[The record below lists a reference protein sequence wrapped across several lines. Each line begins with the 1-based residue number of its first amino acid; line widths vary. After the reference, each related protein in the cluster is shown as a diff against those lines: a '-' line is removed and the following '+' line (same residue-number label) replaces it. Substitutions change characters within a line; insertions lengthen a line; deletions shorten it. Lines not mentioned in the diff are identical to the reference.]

1 MDDYTLLHGD
11 CLTEMAAMDAGSVDA
26 VVCDPPYLIDFMGK
40 AFDRQHR
47 LKDGAN
53 RGQKMQAWHEEW
65 AVEALRVLKPSH
77 YLLAFGGTRT
87 SHRLTCAIE
96 DAGFEIRDCL
106 MWLYGSGQQA
116 SPKVRPI

>member
-1 MDDYTLLHGD
+1 MSVVLGD
-11 CLTEMAAMDAGSVDA
+11 CVEVMRGMDECSVDA
-26 VVCDPPYLIDFMGK
+26 VCCDPPYLIDFMGK
-40 AFDRQHR
+40 SFDRQHHMR
-47 LKDGAN
+47 DGAN
-53 RGQKMQAWHEEW
+53 RGQKMQAWHQDW
-65 AVEALRVLKPSH
+65 AVQALRVLKPSC

-116 SPKVRPI
+116 SPKDVPI